1 MDIAAEVRRI
11 VVDTCSRADAS
22 ATILPS
28 PVVMDIANDRDCMS
42 ATEALHLEWPLC
54 SRFFFRQHLQRWAA
68 ATSAQKDQ
76 SLDVHSDRHVTDAQ
90 LPTEFVLPVSLAQL
104 RQRYNSA
111 AKLSVS
117 SEGQQTILEQ
127 VSVLCGTWNM

>member
-11 VVDTCSRADAS
+11 VVDTCSRADVS
-22 ATILPS
+22 STILPS
-28 PVVMDIANDRDCMS
+28 PVVMDVINDRDCMS
-42 ATEALHLEWPLC
+42 ATEALHLESPLRL
-54 SRFFFRQHLQRWAA
+54 RFFVRQHLQRWAA
-68 ATSAQKDQ
+68 ATSAQTDQ
-76 SLDVHSDRHVTDAQ
+76 SLDVHSGSNVTAAQ
-90 LPTEFVLPVSLAQL
+90 LPTELVLPVSLAQL

-117 SEGQQTILEQ
+117 SEGQHTILEQ